1 MAASHGQTARGLSE
15 IVLGAFPL
23 LLFIPP
29 SSFSHLKRYSLQSHW
44 RGSGGHEHANS
55 PRGPRKGRAQGPA
68 VNCSRL
74 SHSRSRLTLPAFC
87 GTRSQM
93 SGSSEPGGRAAL
105 QTHKAFALARCRSRL
120 RVRCALLPRLFTP
133 RALWMQTRSHRTV
146 LQRASKGSLLISPE
160 EALSS
165 VPCQGSGCSLR
176 AGADLHPASQK
187 CGEMGVIPPPKPQ
200 HPAWGMPC
208 AGRRWAPCCKGCVP
222 VPPVLRLPARPG
234 WAAEEHSCGS
244 RPLREAWGEK
254 QDTPASHGRFLK
266 SAQHYSSIIVH
277 SWGVN
282 YSLCNFYLT

>member
-1 MAASHGQTARGLSE
+1 M
-15 IVLGAFPL
+15 

-87 GTRSQM
+87 GTCSQM

-105 QTHKAFALARCRSRL
+105 QTRKAFALARCRSRL
-120 RVRCALLPRLFTP
+120 QVRCALLPRLFTP

-187 CGEMGVIPPPKPQ
+187 CGEMGVIPPTKPQ

-208 AGRRWAPCCKGCVP
+208 AGRRRAPRCKGWVP
-222 VPPVLRLPARPG
+222 VPPVLRLPARRG
-234 WAAEEHSCGS
+234 RAAEERSCS
-244 RPLREAWGEK
+244 YRPLCEA
-254 QDTPASHGRFLK
+254 
-266 SAQHYSSIIVH
+266 
-277 SWGVN
+277 
-282 YSLCNFYLT
+282 